1 MRPCSLA
8 EGPYRR
14 GETPSER
21 IRLLPLENRAGRKA
35 RPENRALSR
44 VSLRKISRRRSNRD
58 HEGHYSGACH
68 AGLAFRLHERYGNK
82 EIVDIVTINLATS
95 PNAELNLREQAYSDD
110 PITDRTTDLY
120 RGEYVKTFVEKWDEL
135 IDWNARAQS
144 EGQFFIDVL
153 RARGKTSILDVATG
167 TGFHSVRLTEAGFN
181 VTSADGSAAML
192 AKAFE
197 NGKRRGLILKSVQAD
212 WRWLNRDIHGKYDA
226 IICLGNSF
234 THLHEEQ
241 DRRRALAEFYAALK
255 HDGLLIIDQRNYD
268 YMLDHGFKSKHRYYY
283 CGDQVTAEPEYI
295 DDGLVRF
302 QYSFQDGDSYT
313 LNLFPL
319 RKNYMRKLLREAG
332 FERVRTYGD
341 FQETYQENDPD
352 FFVHIAEKSSLP
364 SARWTGQGDDDA
376 QSTLRIN
383 TEAYYDS
390 EDANTFYT
398 SIWGG
403 EDLHIGCYEATND
416 IKVASTETVDRIA
429 RALGKLDSETRVLDI
444 GAGYGGSA
452 RRIAQNYGCEVRC
465 LNISEAQ
472 NDVNRYK
479 NGRAGLQD
487 KISVV
492 HGVFEEI
499 PERDNSYDVV
509 WSQDAILHS
518 NQREK
523 VLEEVFR
530 VLKPGGEFIF
540 TDPMQADEVPEGVL
554 QPVYDRLNLTNLGS
568 FGFYRKAAEAQGFEI
583 IDQIEMTQN
592 LRAHYA
598 RVREELAAHYDA
610 LLENASKAYL
620 DKMLVGLKSWV
631 DAADKGYLAWGIQRF
646 RKPA

>member
-1 MRPCSLA
+1 VSWAKGSIIRPLCGLRLA
-8 EGPYRR
+8 VQIRSALAPVLAGR
-14 GETPSER
+14 GDDLG
-21 IRLLPLENRAGRKA
+21 RLRAG
-35 RPENRALSR
+35 SW
-44 VSLRKISRRRSNRD
+44 VGGRRWTSKM
-58 HEGHYSGACH
+58 EVI
-68 AGLAFRLHERYGNK
+68 
-82 EIVDIVTINLATS
+82 EIVATYQATGL
-95 PNAELNLREQAYSDD
+95 NAELDMRKQAYSDD
-110 PITDRTTDLY
+110 PLTDRATDLY

-135 IDWNARAQS
+135 IDWDARAQS

-153 RARGKTSILDVATG
+153 RARGKSSVLDVATG

-197 NGKRRGLILKSVQAD
+197 NGKKRGMIIKSVQAD
-212 WRWLNRDIHGKYDA
+212 WRWLNRDIQGKYDA

-255 HDGLLIIDQRNYD
+255 HDGILIIDQRNYD

-283 CGDQVTAEPEYI
+283 CGDKVTAEPEYI

-302 QYSFQDGDSYT
+302 QYRFQDGAAYT

-319 RKNYMRKLLREAG
+319 RKNYMRKLLKDGG
-332 FERVRTYGD
+332 FERVRTFGD
-341 FQETYQENDPD
+341 FQETYQESDPD
-352 FFVHIAEKSSLP
+352 FFVHIAEKSAIP
-364 SARWTGQGDDDA
+364 TARWTEPDA
-376 QSTLRIN
+376 AVPSTIHAD
-383 TEAYYDS
+383 TELYYDS
-390 EDANTFYT
+390 DDANAFYS

-403 EDLHIGCYEATND
+403 EDLHIGCYEKTQD
-416 IKVASTETVDRIA
+416 IKAASTETVDRMA
-429 RALGKLDSETRVLDI
+429 SMLGRLDADVTVLDI

-452 RRIAQNYGCEVRC
+452 RRLVQKYGCNVRC

-479 NGRAGLQD
+479 NRRAGLQD
-487 KISVV
+487 KITVV
-492 HGVFEEI
+492 HGVFEDI
-499 PERDNSYDVV
+499 PDADASVDVV

-518 NQREK
+518 DQRET
-523 VLEEVFR
+523 VLREVFR

-540 TDPMQADEVPEGVL
+540 TDPMQADEVPDGVL
-554 QPVYDRLNLTNLGS
+554 QPVYDRLNLSSLGS
-568 FGFYRKAAEAQGFEI
+568 PGFYRRGAETQGFEVL
-583 IDQIEMTQN
+583 DQLELTRN
-592 LRAHYA
+592 LRNHYA
-598 RVREELAAHYDA
+598 RVREELQANYDA

-620 DKMLVGLKSWV
+620 DKMLVGLENWV
-631 DAADKGYLAWGIQRF
+631 KAADNGYLAWGIQRF